1 MSELHIAAGR
11 NHENVVRLLINQES
25 IYLNLKNKWG
35 ETALDKAQKMGYT
48 NIVDLIRERETES
61 SH

>member
-1 MSELHIAAGR
+1 M
-11 NHENVVRLLINQES
+11 RLLINQES